1 MKPAAGK
8 IEKWQIQRIH
18 IYGSQ
23 LGLVDRSV
31 RAEGNMDELHL
42 LIHSMTGRCSTKE
55 LNDMEANRVLN
66 RLEDMMKAQGL
77 TIGKK
82 QDGKAKNTS
91 KVRRTGMITP
101 EQEKAVWFHMYRL
114 AELDTEPSKA
124 SLPYRL
130 CRIIEKELKV
140 TAFEK
145 DIFRFI
151 SQNQAGVLIEK
162 IKKYVQ
168 SAKRKTKQKEDE
180 KLQTLLWEASSL
192 QEKMLEAD
200 GVQWSELKE
209 RLEQVERELDVLRI
223 HMGVIGGNDGG

>member
-23 LGLVDRSV
+23 LGLVDRSA
-31 RAEGNMDELHL
+31 RQDGQMDELHL

-55 LNDMEANRVLN
+55 LTRMEASMVLN

-77 TIGKK
+77 TVGRKA
-82 QDGKAKNTS
+82 DGKAKNTS
-91 KVRRTGMITP
+91 KVRRAGMITP

-114 AELDTEPSKA
+114 AELDLEPSKA

-151 SQNQAGVLIEK
+151 SQPQAGVLIEK

-168 SAKRKTKQKEDE
+168 SAKRKSKQEKDD
-180 KLQTLLWEASSL
+180 KLQTLLSEASSL
-192 QEKMLEAD
+192 QEKLLEAD
-200 GVQWSELKE
+200 GAQWAELKE
-209 RLEQVERELDVLRI
+209 RLTQVERELDVLRI
-223 HMGVIGGNDGG
+223 HRG